1 MPILAYNSVLF
12 SIKVPM
18 LAHWPIGA
26 LKSLEV
32 YSPSKLA
39 SLAGEYSPYARG
51 AFISKVSEN
60 ADKFH
65 HLS

>member
-1 MPILAYNSVLF
+1 MPILACSSVLF
-12 SIKVPM
+12 SVKVPI
-18 LAHWPIGA
+18 LA

-39 SLAGEYSPYARG
+39 SLAGECLACARG

-60 ADKFH
+60 ADRFH